1 MGVLERVTVTDLL
14 TAESMTDTEDVRE
27 TSCVGVTTVRSSE
40 PTTTRRTTAVTCPR
54 TFRNPQP
61 LSSCPELLL
70 LLPRVR
76 DVGAATTTGG
86 GAVLPS
92 SPVVRERET
101 VTDLGTEESM
111 TVTAAVK
118 LVWCAGLTTARS
130 SEPTTTRR
138 TTAVRDPLEVE
149 VGTEDPQTGARGRA
163 GGVWL
168 PGLSGESRS
177 AGVVSVL
184 STTGGSARSTPRRG
198 TPTQSARATP
208 TDSTLRLT

>member
-1 MGVLERVTVTDLL
+1 M
-14 TAESMTDTEDVRE
+14 
-27 TSCVGVTTVRSSE
+27 
-40 PTTTRRTTAVTCPR
+40 RRTTAVTCPR
-54 TFRNPQP
+54 TFPDPQP

-76 DVGAATTTGG
+76 DAGAVTTTGG

-92 SPVVRERET
+92 SPVVRARET

-111 TVTAAVK
+111 TVTAAVEPD
-118 LVWCAGLTTARS
+118 WCAGPTTARS

-138 TTAVRDPLEVE
+138 TTAVRDPLE
-149 VGTEDPQTGARGRA
+149 EDLQVSTKCPQTGARGRA

-168 PGLSGESRS
+168 LGLSGGSRS
-177 AGVVSVL
+177 AGVVSVP

-208 TDSTLRLT
+208 TDSTLD

>member
-1 MGVLERVTVTDLL
+1 M
-14 TAESMTDTEDVRE
+14 MDTEDARE
-27 TSCVGVTTVRSSE
+27 TSCAGATTARSSE

-54 TFRNPQP
+54 TFPNPQP

-86 GAVLPS
+86 GVVLPS

-111 TVTAAVK
+111 TATEAVE
-118 LVWCAGLTTARS
+118 LDWCAGPTTARS

-138 TTAVRDPLEVE
+138 TIAARD
-149 VGTEDPQTGARGRA
+149 QA
-163 GGVWL
+163 
-168 PGLSGESRS
+168 
-177 AGVVSVL
+177 
-184 STTGGSARSTPRRG
+184 
-198 TPTQSARATP
+198 
-208 TDSTLRLT
+208 